1 MPSSPGDTLARKQ
14 KHRVTAA
21 VSFCHATTN
30 CWKFCPN
37 QGHIHK
43 QFKWN
48 TTSWTIAMNF
58 FGCLFL
64 QKKHSKSLSC
74 PHHARCLECWSCS
87 ICGRGWK
94 LFALRLHWGSNGWWQ
109 GGRHI
114 SKASFQTSQPSRR
127 LFPEKRAPQGN
138 PFLKK
143 IRGWMKSWN

>member
-43 QFKWN
+43 QFK
-48 TTSWTIAMNF
+48 
-58 FGCLFL
+58 FL
-64 QKKHSKSLSC
+64 NYRYEFLWMFVFAKKKHSKSLSC

-127 LFPEKRAPQGN
+127 LFPEKRASPRVT
-138 PFLKK
+138 PF
-143 IRGWMKSWN
+143 